1 MDRSQERPASSK
13 PFVMGEKDLLG
24 ASNTERLNNDAD
36 YTEIA
41 EAHRICTYQAFGY
54 ASTMVNRIEAERP
67 EAIEEKGMSKNEL
80 ITYLAGNMCQDISK
94 MHSKALREH
103 VIREKD
109 KTYLQDEIRRLYNGG
124 HKYHPYL

>member
-1 MDRSQERPASSK
+1 MDRSQERPPNSK
-13 PFVMGEKDLLG
+13 PFVMKENDMLG
-24 ASNTERLNNDAD
+24 ASNIERLNNDAD

-41 EAHRICTYQAFGY
+41 RAHRLCTVQAGAY
-54 ASTMVNRIEAERP
+54 AATMVNRIEAERP
-67 EAIEEKGMSKNEL
+67 EVIEEKGMTKNAL
-80 ITYLAGNMCQDISK
+80 IAYLANNMCQDISK